1 MNTEAGPAPDEN
13 LEQSRPNSPE
23 NSNSDIDMA
32 DKKIPTLGVM
42 LSGPADYPEWIISL
56 KLFLRMTKVGT
67 HRAWQIVDGT
77 YLKPTDET
85 EAQTWN
91 DGNDFILITI
101 RKNCEANVRSRIGT
115 YELARNAYDELKK
128 AYEGKTTAEFHAL
141 LDSIT
146 NISFDDRKS
155 TIADHIANY
164 EKTWNTFVGIIS
176 RADLTKDTGFGKGL
190 KEFSQCGVAK
200 AEFLLKSLP
209 TFYSNTVENIRSKE
223 GYEYDD
229 VARKL
234 KEYVPAR
241 QKGSRS
247 RKEETENPVILKVEK
262 IDNGKR
268 CQYCI
273 GRGWKGLNHTEE
285 ECYTKK
291 REKAKKKA
299 KKAKKVD
306 TSDES
311 DSEGVTIKAMR
322 IGKNTTS
329 RTGYYEYD
337 TAASHHT
344 TNELGCLEGIST
356 GLKINVEGH
365 NGARSTCSTMG
376 TLILRHN
383 NRTIRHEQCLYDPT
397 YSNIISG
404 LRMPDKHNL
413 NVDGGR
419 AELKIGRK
427 ILYKMEKDGQG
438 M

>member
-1 MNTEAGPAPDEN
+1 MNIEAGPAPDEN
-13 LEQSRPNSPE
+13 LEQSRPTSPE
-23 NSNSDIDMA
+23 NSNSNIDMA

-77 YLKPTDET
+77 YPKPTDKT
-85 EAQTWN
+85 EVQTWD

-101 RKNCEANVRSRIGT
+101 CKNCEANVRSRIGT
-115 YELARNAYDELKK
+115 HELAKNAYDELKK
-128 AYEGKTTAEFHAL
+128 AYEGKMTAEFHAL

-190 KEFSQCGVAK
+190 KELSPCGVAK

-209 TFYSNTVENIRSKE
+209 TFYSNTIENIRSKE

-234 KEYVPAR
+234 KEYVPLVAR

-247 RKEETENPVILKVEK
+247 RKEETLAENPVILKVK
-262 IDNGKR
+262 KVDIGKR
-268 CQYCI
+268 YQYCI
-273 GRGWKGLNHTEE
+273 DKGWKGLNHTKE
-285 ECYTKK
+285 ECDTKK
-291 REKAKKKA
+291 REKARKKA
-299 KKAKKVD
+299 KKAKKVN

-311 DSEGVTIKAMR
+311 NSEGVTIKAIRIKAMR

-329 RTGYYEYD
+329 RTGYYKYD
-337 TAASHHT
+337 TAASHYT
-344 TNELGCLEGIST
+344 TNELGRLEGIST
-356 GLKINVEGH
+356 GLKINVEEH
-365 NGARSTCSTMG
+365 NGA
-376 TLILRHN
+376 
-383 NRTIRHEQCLYDPT
+383 
-397 YSNIISG
+397 
-404 LRMPDKHNL
+404 
-413 NVDGGR
+413 
-419 AELKIGRK
+419 
-427 ILYKMEKDGQG
+427 
-438 M
+438 